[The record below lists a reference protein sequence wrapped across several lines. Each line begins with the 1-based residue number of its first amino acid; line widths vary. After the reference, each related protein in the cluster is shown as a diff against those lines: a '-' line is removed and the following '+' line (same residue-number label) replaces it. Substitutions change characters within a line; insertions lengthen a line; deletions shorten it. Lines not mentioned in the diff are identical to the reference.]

1 MLRDR
6 LADDGQAV
14 HAIRVSDALTEG
26 IYLDQLL
33 PQSAYYWE
41 LTVQAQ
47 VTDPKIVKSPSIE
60 AGAAFLGAPP
70 VLRAQAGSELQLDLR
85 RFGNPGATHRFAV
98 KDGDG
103 VMASIDHLNHRLNLT
118 ITAAASGLQMLPL
131 SLEPLDMG
139 SGVWPS

>member
-1 MLRDR
+1 MR
-6 LADDGQAV
+6 
-14 HAIRVSDALTEG
+14 AIRVSDALKEG

-47 VTDPKIVKSPSIE
+47 VTDPKIVISPSIE

-70 VLRAQAGSELQLDLR
+70 VRVRKRVRSCTDLR
-85 RFGNPGATHRFAV
+85 RFGNPGVTHRFAV

-103 VMASIDHLNHRLNLT
+103 VIASIDHLNHRLNLT
-118 ITAAASGLQMLPL
+118 ITAAASGFSDVAL
-131 SLEPLDMG
+131 
-139 SGVWPS
+139 

>member
-6 LADDGQAV
+6 LAEDGQAV
-14 HAIRVSDALTEG
+14 RAIRVSDALKEG

-47 VTDPKIVKSPSIE
+47 VTDPKIVISPSIE

-70 VLRAQAGSELQLDLR
+70 VLRAQAGSQLQLDLR
-85 RFGNPGATHRFAV
+85 RFGNPGVTHRFAV

-103 VMASIDHLNHRLNLT
+103 VIASIDHLNHRLNLT
-118 ITAAASGLQMLPL
+118 DHRRSIGLADVAL
-131 SLEPLDMG
+131 
-139 SGVWPS
+139 